1 MPAMSDTA
9 AASPAIT
16 APAII
21 ALGEPLFEFNRRKD
35 GEGLW
40 LEGHG
45 GDTSNAAIAAARQGA
60 RTAYI
65 SALGDDIFGQS
76 LLELWRR
83 EEVDSSRV
91 KIDAEAPTGLYFVTH
106 GKQGHE
112 FAYRRAGSAASRM
125 GPADLPETVLGPA
138 AFLHVSGISQAVM
151 GPAVDHA
158 LALARRQHVAIS
170 YDTNLRLKLWSLDRA
185 RAAIHAGVA
194 QADIVFTSIEEA
206 ETLTGRNDPT
216 LIADFY
222 LGLGPRIILV
232 KLGAQG
238 VFVVADNQARR
249 IGGHKV
255 NAVDATGAGD
265 VFAGAFLA
273 ERAAGRDAFAAAIY
287 ANAAAALSTTGY
299 GAVAPIPRREVV
311 EKLLINSR

>member
-1 MPAMSDTA
+1 MADNPA
-9 AASPAIT
+9 AAPS
-16 APAII
+16 II
-21 ALGEPLFEFNRRKD
+21 ALGEPLFEFNRRAGD
-35 GEGLW
+35 EGRW

-45 GDTSNAAIAAARQGA
+45 GDTSNAAIAASRQGA
-60 RTAYI
+60 RAAYVT
-65 SALGDDIFGQS
+65 ALGDDMFGRS
-76 LLELWRR
+76 ILDLWRR
-83 EEVDSSRV
+83 EGVDASRV

-106 GKQGHE
+106 GAQGHE
-112 FAYRRAGSAASRM
+112 FTYRRAGSAASRL
-125 GPADLPETVLGPA
+125 GPGDLPETVLGSA
-138 AFLHVSGISQAVM
+138 NVLHVSGISQAVM

-158 LALARRQHVAIS
+158 LALARRQHIAVS
-170 YDTNLRLKLWSLDRA
+170 YDTNLRLKLWPLERA

-194 QADIVFTSIEEA
+194 QADIVFTSIDEA

-238 VFVVADNQARR
+238 VFVVADGQARR
-249 IGGHKV
+249 IAGHTVK
-255 NAVDATGAGD
+255 AIDATGAGD

-273 ERAAGRDAFAAAIY
+273 ERTAGRDAFSAAAY

-299 GAVAPIPRREVV
+299 GAVAPIPRRPAVDA
-311 EKLLINSR
+311 LLRAS

>member
-1 MPAMSDTA
+1 MPDNPA
-9 AASPAIT
+9 ATPSIV
-16 APAII
+16 
-21 ALGEPLFEFNRRKD
+21 ALGEPLFEFNRRAGD
-35 GEGLW
+35 EGMW

-45 GDTSNAAIAAARQGA
+45 GDTSNAAIAASRQGA
-60 RTAYI
+60 RAAYI
-65 SALGDDIFGQS
+65 SALGDDVFGRS
-76 LLELWRR
+76 FLDLWHR
-83 EEVDSSRV
+83 EGVDASRV

-106 GKQGHE
+106 GAQGHE
-112 FAYRRAGSAASRM
+112 FAYRRAGSAASRL
-125 GPADLPETVLGPA
+125 GPTDLPETALGDA
-138 AFLHVSGISQAVM
+138 QFLHVSGISQAVM

-158 LALARRQHVAIS
+158 LALARRQHVAVS
-170 YDTNLRLKLWSLDRA
+170 YDTNLRLKLWPLEKA

-238 VFVVADNQARR
+238 VFVVADGQARR
-249 IGGHKV
+249 IAGHKV

-273 ERAAGRDAFAAAIY
+273 ERAAGRDAFSAAAY

-299 GAVAPIPRREVV
+299 GAVAPIPRRPVV
-311 EKLLINSR
+311 ENLQNNPR

>member
-1 MPAMSDTA
+1 MTDSSA
-9 AASPAIT
+9 
-16 APAII
+16 APAIV
-21 ALGEPLFEFNRRKD
+21 ALGEPLLEFNRRAGD
-35 GEGLW
+35 ESLW

-60 RTAYI
+60 STAYI
-65 SALGDDIFGQS
+65 TALGDDMFGRS
-76 LLELWRR
+76 FLDLWQR
-83 EEVDSSRV
+83 EGVDASRV
-91 KIDAEAPTGLYFVTH
+91 KIDAQAPTGLYFVTH
-106 GKQGHE
+106 GEQGHE

-125 GPADLPETVLGPA
+125 GPGDLPETILGPA
-138 AFLHVSGISQAVM
+138 RFLHVSGISQAVM

-158 LALARRQHVAIS
+158 IALARRQHIAVS
-170 YDTNLRLKLWSLDRA
+170 YDTNLRLKLWPLEKA

-194 QADIVFTSIEEA
+194 QAEIVFTSIEEA

-232 KLGAQG
+232 KLGAEG

-249 IGGHKV
+249 IAGHKV
-255 NAVDATGAGD
+255 NAIDATGAGD
-265 VFAGAFLA
+265 VFAGTFLA
-273 ERAAGRDAFAAAIY
+273 ERAAGRDVFAAAAY

-299 GAVAPIPRREVV
+299 GAVAPIPRRPAV
-311 EKLLINSR
+311 EALTRI